1 MAKTINAFPLTVLHD
16 QLGLDPQYQEALVR
30 KILAQRQRDPSK
42 PAGEAWTG
50 EGRDRASLQ
59 TLPDFDLLFDRL
71 AVAVAGYLATLGVS
85 RDKFSLFFAKSW
97 GGVAERGER
106 LSNRSYPEGHIGFS
120 CFLKMPLRGAT
131 LNFYQRNPQ
140 NEFLS
145 SIFTQRMIKAGVLQ
159 KVLPVN
165 TGAVTMDTAEGDV
178 AIYAGKTEYG
188 TQANAVDAP
197 WISVSGFLILTLKDS
212 TEIEWGTPDPKNWKE
227 F

>member
-16 QLGLDPQYQEALVR
+16 QLGLDPQYQEALVG
-30 KILAQRQRDPSK
+30 KILAQRQRDSSK

-50 EGRDRASLQ
+50 EGRDLASLH

-97 GGVAERGER
+97 GSLAERGER

-131 LNFYQRNPQ
+131 LNFYQR
-140 NEFLS
+140 
-145 SIFTQRMIKAGVLQ
+145 
-159 KVLPVN
+159 
-165 TGAVTMDTAEGDV
+165 
-178 AIYAGKTEYG
+178 
-188 TQANAVDAP
+188 
-197 WISVSGFLILTLKDS
+197 TLRTNS
-212 TEIEWGTPDPKNWKE
+212 
-227 F
+227 